1 MTCNIDFI
9 DLRLLVHIV
18 ETSSLTKGAE
28 HSNLSAPA
36 ASARLKKM
44 EENWGVGLFHR
55 SSQGLIATSAGEAVL
70 RHARKLLGQL
80 GELTAELQAD
90 GDRMRG
96 NIRLYANT
104 LSISE
109 FLPAA
114 LQSFLIEYPEVNI
127 ELHERSSNEI
137 ARALKQGQADLGI
150 LSSEKREEGLRY
162 VDYRT
167 ERLVLV
173 MPLGHAL
180 AIGRPVNFRE
190 TLAFDYV
197 GMEERLA
204 MQAFL
209 LRAAARE
216 QLPMKLR
223 IQANSFE
230 TLCRLVE
237 SGIGIG
243 VIPETI
249 ARRHALQQSIS
260 VAELV
265 DAWAIRDLHIAIR
278 AEIMPSAPVK
288 ALIAGLT
295 AAEAAL

>member
-1 MTCNIDFI
+1 MTCNIDFV
-9 DLRLLVHIV
+9 DLRLLVHIA

-28 HSNLSAPA
+28 LSNLSAPA

-44 EENWGVGLFHR
+44 EENWGIPLFHR
-55 SSQGLIATSAGEAVL
+55 SSQGLAATVAGEAVL

-80 GELTAELQAD
+80 GELDAELRTD
-90 GDRMRG
+90 GERMRG

-109 FLPAA
+109 FLPAE
-114 LQSFLIEYPEVNI
+114 LQAFLIERPEVNI
-127 ELHERSSNEI
+127 ELHERSSAEI
-137 ARALKQGQADLGI
+137 TRALKQGRADLGI
-150 LSSEKREEGLRY
+150 LSTETREEGLRY
-162 VDYRT
+162 IEYRT
-167 ERLVLV
+167 ERLALVTPLHHFLAARPNVL
-173 MPLGHAL
+173 
-180 AIGRPVNFRE
+180 FRE
-190 TLAFDYV
+190 TLACDYV
-197 GMEERLA
+197 GMEERQA

-237 SGIGIG
+237 SGIGVG

-249 ARRHALQQSIS
+249 AQRHARQQSIA
-260 VAELV
+260 VVGLA
-265 DAWAIRDLHIAIR
+265 DAWAVRDLHIAVR
-278 AEIMPSAPVK
+278 EDVAPSAPVK

-295 AAEAAL
+295 AAGVML